1 MTALGA
7 LWLPILLSAVVVFVA
22 SSIIHMALPWRKDD
36 YRQVPDQDRVMEALR
51 PFGLPPGDYMMPR
64 ASSMKE
70 MNAPEF
76 KERLSKGPV
85 MILTVLPSGAFSM
98 GRSLIGWFVYS
109 CVIGVLAA
117 YVAGRALPAGAEHL
131 AVFRFV
137 GTTAFL
143 CYAVGLWHM
152 SIWYSRSWITTIK
165 DTVDGLVYGLLTA
178 GVFAWLW
185 PS

>member
-1 MTALGA
+1 MVPVMS
-7 LWLPILLSAVVVFVA
+7 LWVPILLSAVIVFVA
-22 SSIIHMALPWRKDD
+22 SSVIHMLLPIHKSDFRKL
-36 YRQVPDQDRVMEALR
+36 PDEDGVMDALR
-51 PFGLPPGDYMMPR
+51 KAGVGPGDYMFPH
-64 ASSMKE
+64 AGSMADLKSPAFTE
-70 MNAPEF
+70 
-76 KERLSKGPV
+76 KRTRGPV
-85 MILTVLPSGAFSM
+85 ASMTVMESGPVSM
-98 GRSLIGWFVYS
+98 GPSLAQWFLY
-109 CVIGVLAA
+109 CVVVGVFAA